1 MEGEEEMVG
10 GLMRIKNGQILRGG
24 EFVDGELFVDLDTGL
39 FVEPPTG
46 DIDPNIFQ
54 LDASGLLVAPGYIDI
69 QNNGSFGVDLSPQLR
84 TGAEADLKRF
94 VYSEGGFSFR
104 NELFPMGSDHV
115 PNDPKGM
122 YWPRA
127 QEEMSD
133 DGNGSSDSACCGG
146 CRRARGCAVS
156 SSHPI

>member
-69 QNNGSFGVDLSPQLR
+69 QNNGSFGVDLSLPGLTAVDVAR
-84 TGAEADLKRF
+84 FRRELLTVEAR
-94 VYSEGGFSFR
+94 VGI
-104 NELFPMGSDHV
+104 
-115 PNDPKGM
+115 
-122 YWPRA
+122 
-127 QEEMSD
+127 
-133 DGNGSSDSACCGG
+133 
-146 CRRARGCAVS
+146 RRGQKLAWIS
-156 SSHPI
+156 